1 MKWNMNLWNEN
12 GKPIRRTGQR
22 VGKEKLVLS
31 LPSRNAAHKEGWSVG
46 EEFLGVDMVY
56 RQKKKS
62 NQKQLGK
69 QMPLSGHSLAK

>member
-1 MKWNMNLWNEN
+1 
-12 GKPIRRTGQR
+12 
-22 VGKEKLVLS
+22 
-31 LPSRNAAHKEGWSVG
+31 VG

-69 QMPLSGHSLAK
+69 QMPLHKGP